1 MKDQEEM
8 KKVSNSNSSK
18 EIELKEGKYYQLG
31 NEHAEFENKAS
42 EEKQASDQDLK
53 LASYY
58 FVFLGLASLLP
69 WNTVLSTLD
78 YYDKQFPDGKVT
90 FYFPAAL
97 TTTIILT
104 KLFIVYFKE
113 IFSINLRVAGSLFV
127 QAFLLAIFPIIAY
140 IFSGSNIGY
149 WIAMLFL
156 IILGTINQ
164 VSYASSMGLA
174 GYFPSQFMSNF
185 TTGTGLGGITTN
197 LLRIATLLF
206 IRTFASQS
214 SLFDIFIQYA
224 STTSFLVFCAY
235 LHLKFVKSD
244 YAIQQIE
251 KHTVLDFSKKS
262 GESKNHAEELK
273 ASLQRLWSTFRKVQT
288 LALFMILIYIQT
300 LMLFPGV
307 MLKQE
312 IPNLDLSWKV
322 VLLQATYNI
331 SDTIGKHLTHHV
343 LLDRKAIFKLIFCR
357 FIFYFTFITQAV
369 TSGAP
374 IIDDVWFTILNIVLF
389 GVSNGFTTSAIF
401 IFGPQEFEGEDKEIV
416 IFLLLNCLSFGIM
429 LGSFMAIPLADI

>member
-1 MKDQEEM
+1 MM
-8 KKVSNSNSSK
+8 KKISNSSEK
-18 EIELKEGKYYQLG
+18 EIEMKEGKYYQL
-31 NEHAEFENKAS
+31 NHADADREKAS
-42 EEKQASDQDLK
+42 DSPNKENEIENQASEQDSK
-53 LASYY
+53 LASHY
-58 FVFLGLASLLP
+58 FIFLGLASLLP

-78 YYDKQFPDGKVT
+78 YYDTQFPDGKVT

-127 QAFLLAIFPIIAY
+127 QATLLAVFPIFAF
-140 IFSGSNIGY
+140 IFSGSSVGY
-149 WIAMLFL
+149 WIVMLLL

-174 GYFPSQFMSNF
+174 GYFPADCMTNF
-185 TTGTGLGGITTN
+185 TTGTGLGGIVTN
-197 LLRIATLLF
+197 VLRIATLLF
-206 IRTFASQS
+206 VRTFSSQS
-214 SLFDIFIQYA
+214 SLFDIFIQYV

-244 YAIQQIE
+244 YAVRQIE
-251 KHTVLDFSKKS
+251 RHTVLQISSKPN
-262 GESKNHAEELK
+262 KNHAQELK
-273 ASLQRLWSTFRKVQT
+273 SSLQRLWKTFKQVQA

-331 SDTIGKHLTHHV
+331 SDTLGKLLTKHV
-343 LLDRKAIFKLIFCR
+343 LLRKQAIFKLILCR
-357 FIFYFTFITQAV
+357 FVFYFTFITQAV

-401 IFGPQEFEGEDKEIV
+401 IFGPQEFDGEDKEIV

-429 LGSFMAIPLADI
+429 LGSFMAIPLADL